1 MRRIRHF
8 GDFVNVPLAIVI
20 FVDLAGMYRLYL
32 ILLGRPP
39 WRDRTTFW
47 PHRTSILNRG
57 GVITPRYARAEFFCW
72 RECASDTG
80 APFRRAGSSLFF
92 DKWSYRSVQA
102 RSRRQDA
109 RTNVYTLRRFSH
121 GLNPPRL
128 GFCNGRG
135 QTVVNWSTLA

>member
-57 GVITPRYARAEFFCW
+57 GVITPRYARAEFFLLARMCE
-72 RECASDTG
+72 RY
-80 APFRRAGSSLFF
+80 RRAFPSGGQQSL
-92 DKWSYRSVQA
+92 
-102 RSRRQDA
+102 
-109 RTNVYTLRRFSH
+109 L
-121 GLNPPRL
+121 
-128 GFCNGRG
+128 
-135 QTVVNWSTLA
+135 